1 MNQLQLVQ
9 RLQLE
14 CGVSGTVTTA
24 QNQIGSIGRLVT
36 WINQA
41 WDDIQTEH
49 DDWIWMRSSA
59 LLGGGC
65 SFVPPAGNP
74 VNPLGTGA
82 GTCGIPMSSFGKW
95 EKNSFRCY
103 TTSAGY
109 INETFLDKIPFD
121 TWRNAYMLGA
131 MRNVQTRPVAIAFGP
146 DESICLG
153 PPPNGLY
160 TIYGDYYVAPSA
172 MVADTDVPA
181 LLPAQFHMI
190 IVNKAMMK
198 YGGYE
203 AAPEVFQRG
212 NQEYQLA
219 LDQLE
224 ALKVPQMSFAG
235 ALA

>member
-95 EKNSFRCY
+95 EKDTFRCY
-103 TTSAGY
+103 TTSVGFIISAKS
-109 INETFLDKIPFD
+109 ET
-121 TWRNAYMLGA
+121 ML
-131 MRNVQTRPVAIAFGP
+131 
-146 DESICLG
+146 
-153 PPPNGLY
+153 
-160 TIYGDYYVAPSA
+160 
-172 MVADTDVPA
+172 
-181 LLPAQFHMI
+181 
-190 IVNKAMMK
+190 
-198 YGGYE
+198 
-203 AAPEVFQRG
+203 
-212 NQEYQLA
+212 
-219 LDQLE
+219 
-224 ALKVPQMSFAG
+224 
-235 ALA
+235 